1 MTKVW
6 EFAMR
11 KCLHLAEKGEHFVGL
26 NPLVGSVL
34 VRDGEIIAE
43 GYHAGYGMP
52 HAERDLLQKLPDN
65 MDYSG
70 CTLVV
75 NLEPCNHFGK
85 TPPCT
90 DIIISKQI
98 PQVVI
103 GALDPNP
110 LVSGK
115 GRERLLA
122 HGIKV
127 VTGVLPE
134 DCIQLNRQFYTRMIH
149 QRSYCIAKWA
159 ATTDGYIGNQSSQ
172 RLIISGEEAQQHL
185 HVLRSRVD
193 AILVGVNTWEKDK
206 PRLDSR
212 ILDSDVESSES
223 WNPIRIIL
231 DPNLRGN
238 YSSESIDR
246 VFSPIWILNGE
257 IEETKKSERGNDV
270 KFIKLPE
277 NWIWQELLSM
287 LYQNNI
293 GSVLVEG
300 GSTTL
305 KELIA
310 SGCVDEYIEY
320 RNTALRIGGG
330 LEAPDFPNDWQQQQL
345 LGRDLLRVY
354 KVPISSD
361 LYQ

>member
-1 MTKVW
+1 MNKAW

-11 KCLHLAEKGEHFVGL
+11 KCLSLAEKGEHFVGL

-34 VRDGEIIAE
+34 LKNGEIIAE
-43 GYHAGYGMP
+43 GYHAGFGLP
-52 HAERDLLQKLPDN
+52 HAERDLLQKLPEN
-65 MDYSG
+65 MDFSG

-90 DIIISKQI
+90 DIIIAKQI
-98 PQVVI
+98 PQVII

-110 LVSGK
+110 VVSGK
-115 GRERLLA
+115 GRERLLS
-122 HGIKV
+122 HGIEV
-127 VTGVLPE
+127 ITGVLVDE
-134 DCIQLNRQFYTRMIH
+134 CIQLNRQFYTRMIH

-159 ATTDGYIGNQSSQ
+159 ATADGYIGNSGEQ

-185 HVLRSRVD
+185 HVVRSRID
-193 AILVGVNTWEKDK
+193 AILVGVTTWEKDK
-206 PRLDSR
+206 PKLDSR
-212 ILDSDVESSES
+212 ILDSDIESSSS

-238 YSSESIDR
+238 YSDEAIDR
-246 VFSPIWILNGE
+246 VVSPIWILNLEKDE
-257 IEETKKSERGNDV
+257 IKKSERGNVV
-270 KFIKLPE
+270 KFIKLPTE
-277 NWIWQELLSM
+277 WIWQELLS
-287 LYQNNI
+287 LLLKNDV
-293 GSVLVEG
+293 GTVLVEG

-305 KELIA
+305 RELIA
-310 SGCVDEYIEY
+310 SGCVDEYMEY
-320 RNTALRIGGG
+320 RNTELRIGGG
-330 LEAPDFPNDWQQQQL
+330 LEAPDFPNGWQEQRF
-345 LGRDLLRVY
+345 LGRDVLRVY

>member
-1 MTKVW
+1 MNKAW

-11 KCLHLAEKGEHFVGL
+11 KCLSLAEKGEHFVGL

-34 VRDGEIIAE
+34 LKNGEIIAE
-43 GYHAGYGMP
+43 GYHAGFGLP
-52 HAERDLLQKLPDN
+52 HAERDLLQKLPEN
-65 MDYSG
+65 MDFSG

-90 DIIISKQI
+90 DIIIAKQI
-98 PQVVI
+98 PQVII

-110 LVSGK
+110 VVSGK
-115 GRERLLA
+115 GRERLLS
-122 HGIKV
+122 HGIEV
-127 VTGVLPE
+127 ITGVLVDE
-134 DCIQLNRQFYTRMIH
+134 CIQLNRQFYTRMIH

-159 ATTDGYIGNQSSQ
+159 ATADGYIGNSGEQ

-185 HVLRSRVD
+185 HVVRSRID
-193 AILVGVNTWEKDK
+193 AILVGVTTWEKDK
-206 PRLDSR
+206 PKLDSR
-212 ILDSDVESSES
+212 ILDSDIESSSS

-238 YSSESIDR
+238 YSDEAIDR
-246 VFSPIWILNGE
+246 VVSPIWILNLE
-257 IEETKKSERGNDV
+257 KDETKKSERGNVV
-270 KFIKLPE
+270 KFIKLPTE
-277 NWIWQELLSM
+277 WIWQELLS
-287 LYQNNI
+287 LLLKNDV
-293 GSVLVEG
+293 GTVLVEG

-305 KELIA
+305 RELIA
-310 SGCVDEYIEY
+310 SGCVDEYMEY
-320 RNTALRIGGG
+320 RNTELRIGGG
-330 LEAPDFPNDWQQQQL
+330 LEAPDFPNGWQEQRF
-345 LGRDLLRVY
+345 LGRDVLRVY

>member
-1 MTKVW
+1 MNKAW

-11 KCLHLAEKGEHFVGL
+11 KCLSLAEKGEHFVGL

-34 VRDGEIIAE
+34 LKNGEIIAE
-43 GYHAGYGMP
+43 GYHAGFGLP
-52 HAERDLLQKLPDN
+52 HAERDLLQKLPEN
-65 MDYSG
+65 MDFSG

-90 DIIISKQI
+90 DIIIAKQI
-98 PQVVI
+98 PQVII

-110 LVSGK
+110 VVSGK
-115 GRERLLA
+115 GRERLLS
-122 HGIKV
+122 HGIEV
-127 VTGVLPE
+127 ITGVLVDE
-134 DCIQLNRQFYTRMIH
+134 CIQLNRQFYTRMIH

-159 ATTDGYIGNQSSQ
+159 ATADGYIGNSGEQ

-185 HVLRSRVD
+185 HVVRSRID
-193 AILVGVNTWEKDK
+193 AILVGVTTWEKDK
-206 PRLDSR
+206 PKLDSR
-212 ILDSDVESSES
+212 ILDSDIESSSS

-238 YSSESIDR
+238 YSDEAIDR
-246 VFSPIWILNGE
+246 VVSPIWILNLE
-257 IEETKKSERGNDV
+257 KDETKKSERGNVV
-270 KFIKLPE
+270 KFIKLPTE
-277 NWIWQELLSM
+277 WIWQELLS
-287 LYQNNI
+287 LLFKNDV
-293 GSVLVEG
+293 GTVLVEG

-305 KELIA
+305 RELIA
-310 SGCVDEYIEY
+310 SGCVDEYMEY
-320 RNTALRIGGG
+320 RNTELRIGGG
-330 LEAPDFPNDWQQQQL
+330 LEAPDFPNGWQEQRF
-345 LGRDLLRVY
+345 LGPDVLRVY

>member
-1 MTKVW
+1 MNKAW

-11 KCLHLAEKGEHFVGL
+11 KCLSLAEKGEHFVGL

-34 VRDGEIIAE
+34 LKNGEIIAE
-43 GYHAGYGMP
+43 GYHAGFGLP
-52 HAERDLLQKLPDN
+52 HAERDLLQKLPVN
-65 MDYSG
+65 MDFSG

-90 DIIISKQI
+90 DIIIAKQI
-98 PQVVI
+98 PQVII

-110 LVSGK
+110 VVSGK
-115 GRERLLA
+115 GRERLLS
-122 HGIKV
+122 HGIEV
-127 VTGVLPE
+127 ITGVLADE
-134 DCIQLNRQFYTRMIH
+134 CIQLNRQFYTRMIH

-159 ATTDGYIGNQSSQ
+159 ATADGYIGNSGEQ

-185 HVLRSRVD
+185 HVVRSRID
-193 AILVGVNTWEKDK
+193 AILVGVTTWEKDK

-212 ILDSDVESSES
+212 ILDSDIESSSS

-238 YSSESIDR
+238 YSDEAIDR
-246 VFSPIWILNGE
+246 VVSPIWILNLE
-257 IEETKKSERGNDV
+257 KDETKKSERGNVV
-270 KFIKLPE
+270 KFIKLPTE
-277 NWIWQELLSM
+277 WIWQELLS
-287 LYQNNI
+287 LLFKNDV
-293 GSVLVEG
+293 GTVLVEG

-305 KELIA
+305 RELIA
-310 SGCVDEYIEY
+310 SGCVDEYMEY
-320 RNTALRIGGG
+320 RNTELRIGGG
-330 LEAPDFPNDWQQQQL
+330 LEAPDFPNGWQEQRF
-345 LGRDLLRVY
+345 LGPDVLRVY